1 MKKNIKEETR
11 QYLAVVDKLSER
23 DVDFL
28 ISTLKRISKRCTKE
42 VARKVQFDLALALL
56 VKNTELK

>member
-28 ISTLKRISKRCTKE
+28 ISTLKKISKRGTKK

>member
-28 ISTLKRISKRCTKE
+28 ISTLKRISKKGTKE

>member
-1 MKKNIKEETR
+1 M
-11 QYLAVVDKLSER
+11 VDKLSER

-28 ISTLKRISKRCTKE
+28 ISTLKRISKKGTKE

-56 VKNTELK
+56 VKNMELK